1 MADITVNARKS
12 FFSGKNE
19 QMLNKLLEGDFQR
32 RTGSALSETEK
43 VRLKKTVDYY
53 MDQVYNNPS
62 NADKPV
68 QDMNREVLK
77 VVVPDFQSYI
87 RRKQSPDTDPVR
99 SDVSS
104 QFERIQ
110 TERQEARG
118 PIPSPPNFQLSLED
132 KDSPSSIQRYE
143 QLKQQR
149 EIEAR
154 RLEQAQNT
162 LAPLDE
168 DMVRRNQSDDDFRAG
183 LRDASE
189 RDANALVARRTAQKA
204 ILGVQNPLEEPPDR
218 RMLYLPDQRTYPNA
232 NPTLAVPNT
241 IQTRPALPQ
250 DVIKPQSDVITYREN
265 EYNLAIYSGDRDWV
279 NNTLE
284 NRYNFTVNFDPANN
298 RQGFG
303 LSPSTYIK
311 FKNISR
317 IELVKVI
324 MPTEGLEAIS
334 LKTSATVYDTGNSI
348 NVLSFPYLQ
357 VRIDELNTN
366 NYGTNEGLNNSFGV
380 INYDAYWTSDNSLKN
395 TGYTCMIPKFLKCQ
409 KIYHPT
415 PLSTLQRLSIQ
426 IQRPD
431 GTLVTTDKDAID
443 ISGIVL
449 SSMLTGTAFGWGGT
463 NSGGSVVGSFYNDAT
478 STTSGEYIWIQT
490 TTWFSQFSVTQGDR
504 IVLSNLAYPSAIT
517 ASTTDFFTYLQRSSG
532 HVVVDVGQG
541 LTCVF
546 VAGTGGSA
554 STTLTVASVTSGV
567 ITVGMKFKYSGT
579 ENTITAQVGGTTGG
593 AGTYTITS
601 MSIPTGTT
609 LRSVNF
615 QDGAN
620 GSNKLGYSNFI
631 IIRNNF
637 ADPTTGAT
645 TPVALNSA
653 LGTAISATP
662 GLSAGRLL
670 NRSHQIQLVF
680 RVITRDMDSSTKL
693 RPDNL

>member
-1 MADITVNARKS
+1 MADITVNARRS
-12 FFSGKNE
+12 FLSDKNE
-19 QMLNKLLEGDFQR
+19 AMLNKLLEGDFQR
-32 RTGSALSETEK
+32 RMGSNLSDTERD
-43 VRLKKTVDYY
+43 RLKRTVDYY
-53 MDQVYNNPS
+53 MEQVFKNPS
-62 NADKPV
+62 NADKPI
-68 QDMNREVLK
+68 QEMNREVLK

-87 RRKQSPDTDPVR
+87 RRKQTSDTDPVR

-110 TERQEARG
+110 TERQDTRG
-118 PIPSPPNFQLSLED
+118 APPSPPNFQLSLED
-132 KDSPSSIQRYE
+132 KDAPSSIHRYE

-149 EIEAR
+149 EMEAL
-154 RLEQAQNT
+154 RLEDAQNT

-189 RDANALVARRTAQKA
+189 RDANALVARRSAQKA
-204 ILGVQNPLEEPPDR
+204 ILGAQNPLEEPPDR

-232 NPTLAVPNT
+232 NPTIAVPNA
-241 IQTRPALPQ
+241 IQMRPALPQ
-250 DVIKPQSDVITYREN
+250 DVIKPQADVITYREN

-334 LKTSATVYDTGNSI
+334 LKTSATAYDTGNSI

-449 SSMLTGTAFGWGGT
+449 SSMLTGTAFGWGGA

-504 IVLSNLAYPSAIT
+504 IVLSNLTYPSAIT
-517 ASTTDFFTYLQRSSG
+517 ASTTEFFTYLQRSSG
-532 HVVVDVGQG
+532 HVVVDVGQS
-541 LTCVF
+541 LACVF
-546 VAGTGGSA
+546 VGGTGGSA
-554 STTLTVASVTSGV
+554 STTLTVASITSGT
-567 ITVGMKFKYSGT
+567 ITVGMKFKYLGT

-653 LGTAISATP
+653 LGTAISVTP